1 MRDPIIRPDKTFVGG
16 EFLTTDY
23 MPFKLWVKQFKFEQT
38 ALDHVVVSIVTDDE
52 KQIPA
57 FKQELQE
64 IFKNMTVE
72 VNTVPAF
79 NPDNFIIKSVVKPEE
94 VF

>member
-1 MRDPIIRPDKTFVGG
+1 M
-16 EFLTTDY
+16 
-23 MPFKLWVKQFKFEQT
+23 
-38 ALDHVVVSIVTDDE
+38 TDDE
-52 KQIPA
+52 AQIPA
-57 FKQELQE
+57 FKEELQE
-64 IFKNMTVE
+64 IFKSMTVE